1 MSRVVRLTV
10 PPVRE
15 LIRDVMRAYDDN
27 DLLTFASAIAFQVL
41 FALLP
46 FALFAIGLLGAFGL
60 TEVWRHDV
68 APELKQS
75 VSPAAFQLLNSTA
88 LKVLGSQNV
97 FWITAGLVISA
108 WEMSSAMRAVM
119 DVFDRIYEV
128 GRKRSLKE
136 RYVVSVVLAVVVGGL
151 LLMAT
156 AVFMLGPLTG
166 TFLTVARWPLSVVL
180 LLAAI
185 AAQLR
190 FAPAEPQPVR
200 WVSMGTVLVIVAWL
214 ITSLAFAF
222 YIRDIADYGTVY
234 GGLASAFIAF
244 EYIYL
249 AVAAFVTGAQ
259 IDRLVRERARA
270 DMAGVA

>member
-1 MSRVVRLTV
+1 VPNVRA
-10 PPVRE
+10 
-15 LIRDVMRAYDDN
+15 LIRDVLRAYGDN

-60 TEVWRHDV
+60 TDVWKHNV

-75 VSPAAFQLLNSTA
+75 VSPAAYQLLNSTA
-88 LKVLGSQNV
+88 LKVLGSKNL

-108 WEMSSAMRAVM
+108 WEMSSAMRGVM

-128 GRKRSLKE
+128 DRKRSLKE
-136 RYVVSVVLAVVVGGL
+136 RYVVSVVLAVVVGAL
-151 LLMAT
+151 LLIAT

-166 TFLTVARWPLSVVL
+166 PLLTIARWPVVVL
-180 LLAAI
+180 VLLAAI
-185 AAQLR
+185 GVQLR

-200 WVSMGTVLVIVAWL
+200 WVSLGTVLVIATWL
-214 ITSLAFAF
+214 ITSVAFAF

-234 GGLASAFIAF
+234 GGLASAFIAL
-244 EYIYL
+244 EYLYV
-249 AVAAFVTGAQ
+249 AVVAFLTGAQ
-259 IDRLVRERARA
+259 LDRLVRERARA